1 MATKTSIFSSVIS
14 GSPMITSEKLVGS
27 DNYLSWSASVELWFM
42 GQGYEDHLITQEADI
57 PEVDRVQWRKIDAQ
71 LCSVLW
77 QSVDPKILLHLRAYK
92 TCFKFW
98 TQAKGLYTND
108 IQRLYK
114 VASAIVHISQQDLDL
129 STYIGQIASLKEEF
143 LTVMPL
149 TPDVGAQQT
158 QLDKFFMVLTLIGL
172 RPDLEPVRDQILGS
186 SSVPSLDDVFARL
199 LRISSTQTLPFDSTS
214 DSSVLVSQTSSRGGR
229 SGTRGRGQRPHC
241 TYCNKLGHTRDR
253 CYQLHGR
260 PPRTAHVAQSSD
272 SPLPQPPSSS
282 ASQASVAS
290 VAQPGNASAC
300 LTHTSSLGPWIL
312 DSGAS
317 DHLSGNKDL
326 FSSITTT
333 SALPTVTLAN
343 GSQTVAKGIGLA
355 LPLPSLPLTSV
366 LYTPECPFN
375 LISISKITRTLN
387 CSITFSD
394 KFVTLQDRST
404 GKTIGIGRE
413 SQGLYHLTSDSSPA
427 VCISTDAPLLI
438 HNRLGHPSLSK
449 FQKMV
454 PRFSTLSSLPC
465 ESCQL
470 GKHTRVSFPKRL
482 NNRAKSPFELVH
494 TDVWG
499 PCRTASTLGFQYFV
513 TFIDDYSRCTWLFL
527 MKNRAELFSIF
538 QKFYAEIQ
546 TQFNISIRVLRSD
559 NAREYFSAPFTSF
572 MSHHGI
578 LHQSS
583 CAHTP
588 QQNGVAERKNR
599 HLVETARTILLHSNV
614 PFRFWGDAVL
624 TACYLINR
632 MPSSILH
639 DQIPHSLLFP
649 DQPLYFLPP
658 RVFGCTCFVH
668 ILTPGQDKLSAK
680 AMKCLFVGYSR
691 LQKGYRCY
699 SLETHRYFISADV
712 TFFEDSPFFSTTS
725 ESLPISEVLPIPI
738 VSPPDAMP
746 PRPLQVYHRRPRVV
760 APLPFA
766 EAPADSLPIPSASPA
781 PALPSPNDLPI
792 AVRKGIRST
801 RNPHPIY
808 NFLSYHRL
816 SSPYSAFV
824 SAISSV
830 SLPKSTHEA
839 LSHPGWRQAMVDEMA
854 ALHSND
860 TWDLV
865 VLPSGKSTVGCR
877 WVYAVKVGPDGQVDR
892 LKARL
897 VAKGYTQVYGSDYGD
912 TFSPVA
918 KIASVRLL
926 LSMAAMCSW
935 PLYQLDIKNA
945 FLHGDLAEE
954 VYMEQPPGFVAQGES
969 GLVCRLRRSL
979 YGLKQSPRAWFGRF
993 SSVVQEF
1000 GMLRSTADHSVF
1012 YHHNSLGQCIYLVV
1026 YVDDIVITGSD
1037 QDGIQKLKQHLFTH
1051 FQTKDLGKLKYFLG
1065 IEIAQ
1070 SSSGVVLSQRKYA
1083 LDILEE
1089 TGMLDC
1095 KPVDTPMDPN
1105 VKLVPGQ
1112 GEPLGD
1118 PGRYRRLV
1126 GKLNYLTITRPD
1138 ISFPVSVVSQ
1148 FLQSPCD
1155 SHWDAVIRILRYIKS
1170 TPGQGVLYEN
1180 RGHTQVVGY
1189 TDADWAGSP
1198 TDRRSTS
1205 GYCVFIGGNLISWK
1219 SKKQDVVARSS
1230 AEAEYRAMALATCEL
1245 IWLRHLLRE
1254 LRFGKDE
1261 QMKLI
1266 CDNQAALH
1274 IASNPVF
1281 HERTKHIE
1289 VDCHFIREKIASG
1302 CVATS
1307 FVNSND
1313 QLADIFTKS
1322 LRGPRIKYICNKLG
1336 AYDVYAPA

>member
-1 MATKTSIFSSVIS
+1 
-14 GSPMITSEKLVGS
+14 
-27 DNYLSWSASVELWFM
+27 
-42 GQGYEDHLITQEADI
+42 
-57 PEVDRVQWRKIDAQ
+57 
-71 LCSVLW
+71 
-77 QSVDPKILLHLRAYK
+77 
-92 TCFKFW
+92 
-98 TQAKGLYTND
+98 
-108 IQRLYK
+108 
-114 VASAIVHISQQDLDL
+114 
-129 STYIGQIASLKEEF
+129 
-143 LTVMPL
+143 
-149 TPDVGAQQT
+149 
-158 QLDKFFMVLTLIGL
+158 
-172 RPDLEPVRDQILGS
+172 
-186 SSVPSLDDVFARL
+186 
-199 LRISSTQTLPFDSTS
+199 
-214 DSSVLVSQTSSRGGR
+214 
-229 SGTRGRGQRPHC
+229 
-241 TYCNKLGHTRDR
+241 
-253 CYQLHGR
+253 
-260 PPRTAHVAQSSD
+260 
-272 SPLPQPPSSS
+272 
-282 ASQASVAS
+282 
-290 VAQPGNASAC
+290 
-300 LTHTSSLGPWIL
+300 
-312 DSGAS
+312 
-317 DHLSGNKDL
+317 
-326 FSSITTT
+326 
-333 SALPTVTLAN
+333 
-343 GSQTVAKGIGLA
+343 
-355 LPLPSLPLTSV
+355 
-366 LYTPECPFN
+366 
-375 LISISKITRTLN
+375 
-387 CSITFSD
+387 
-394 KFVTLQDRST
+394 
-404 GKTIGIGRE
+404 
-413 SQGLYHLTSDSSPA
+413 
-427 VCISTDAPLLI
+427 
-438 HNRLGHPSLSK
+438 
-449 FQKMV
+449 
-454 PRFSTLSSLPC
+454 
-465 ESCQL
+465 
-470 GKHTRVSFPKRL
+470 
-482 NNRAKSPFELVH
+482 
-494 TDVWG
+494 
-499 PCRTASTLGFQYFV
+499 
-513 TFIDDYSRCTWLFL
+513 
-527 MKNRAELFSIF
+527 
-538 QKFYAEIQ
+538 
-546 TQFNISIRVLRSD
+546 
-559 NAREYFSAPFTSF
+559 

-614 PFRFWGDAVL
+614 PFRFGGTL
-624 TACYLINR
+624 
-632 MPSSILH
+632 
-639 DQIPHSLLFP
+639 
-649 DQPLYFLPP
+649 FLP
-658 RVFGCTCFVH
+658 
-668 ILTPGQDKLSAK
+668 DKLSAK
-680 AMKCLFVGYSR
+680 AMKCLFLGYSR

-725 ESLPISEVLPIPI
+725 ESLPVSEVLPIPI

-746 PRPLQVYHRRPRVV
+746 PRPLQVYHRRPPVV
-760 APLPFA
+760 ASLPFA

-792 AVRKGIRST
+792 AVRK
-801 RNPHPIY
+801 
-808 NFLSYHRL
+808 
-816 SSPYSAFV
+816 
-824 SAISSV
+824 
-830 SLPKSTHEA
+830 
-839 LSHPGWRQAMVDEMA
+839 
-854 ALHSND
+854 
-860 TWDLV
+860 
-865 VLPSGKSTVGCR
+865 VGCR

-969 GLVCRLRRSL
+969 GL
-979 YGLKQSPRAWFGRF
+979 
-993 SSVVQEF
+993 
-1000 GMLRSTADHSVF
+1000 
-1012 YHHNSLGQCIYLVV
+1012 CIYLVV

-1089 TGMLDC
+1089 TG
-1095 KPVDTPMDPN
+1095 
-1105 VKLVPGQ
+1105 Q

-1138 ISFPVSVVSQ
+1138 ISFP
-1148 FLQSPCD
+1148 
-1155 SHWDAVIRILRYIKS
+1155 Y
-1170 TPGQGVLYEN
+1170 TGQGVLYEN

-1254 LRFGKDE
+1254 LRFGNDE

-1336 AYDVYAPA
+1336 AYDVYAPV